1 MSATPVLHRVI
12 LSANEHGN
20 HIEFCPVVCQA
31 YRRLFGAKVSVA
43 FVTHRET
50 DSPMV
55 RELARYAEVVL
66 FRETPG
72 IPSQNLTKVARYLA
86 AMRYPDEVCLINDI
100 DLLPLQTD
108 YVYGLLAHRRPGELL
123 AVGAEVY
130 APTLDKGK
138 FPIGNMAAE
147 GVTFREVFNP
157 NGLTDA
163 ALLETW
169 KGLRVFDLK
178 EAVDA
183 DPAMFSDESLVRV
196 LVSRWKHQ
204 HRIRH
209 APRGFYPYE
218 DGAVDR
224 AHWEIDLEK
233 LKRGGYKEA
242 HLMRPMRKYW
252 DKIWPLILHVMGD
265 EADPNHWTR
274 VAEAIQTAQ
283 KSPAGNPFE
292 VAYAH
297 LAQGSKFGQHAAL
310 VNQGLMAPEAAVAA
324 ANPFGVAATPFTQTA
339 SPAPLAT
346 GAAASDPLQPAS
358 TPSLPIA
365 IVTET
370 MNYTSGGIRCIAEVL
385 NRLVDRGFQ
394 ASCFVTIPDLR
405 CDWLPVRFPI
415 RHVSELRDFKGILIS
430 PYSPTAEL
438 VARSNAVGKFYW
450 VHSYEPK
457 FPEITGRPDTWR
469 IMSENSYRLPQLHYF
484 ATSTYVKMILEL
496 IYKRDVLSPLVPG
509 GVDTSLFRPG
519 QKKNRPL
526 RVMFL
531 SRENPFRGARDII
544 EALRLVRA
552 QGIELE
558 ICVMGQPLDM
568 QGLPHTHYPPLAQRD
583 FAALLGT
590 ADIFIHGS
598 HFEGLPLPPLEA
610 MASKCAVIA
619 TYIGAS
625 DYLLDG
631 YNALVVPPKRPDK
644 IAEAL
649 YRLATNPELRTR
661 LGEGGFQTVVNGYT
675 WEHTVDRLVE
685 ALEEGLQRQGLK
697 LTSAPSATTAPAVPP
712 PSPAQATIPPEAT
725 SFLDQAEQA
734 YNRKDLRA
742 AQHALLQATQAA
754 PDRPVLLSALGNVSF
769 QIADH
774 PTAARA
780 FTRLT
785 QLEPN
790 RAAHQVRLAMSLVAM
805 GQVEPFEAAIGQA
818 LALEPNNFDALKLL
832 ADLNL
837 QTSNF
842 AEAARLYTRLIQ
854 QKPGDVDLLL
864 SLGKAFFQIGE
875 IEGARDV
882 YREVLRL
889 QPDNA
894 VATEALR
901 LVDGDTSWL
910 PQCIRFRTPP
920 DGAGSMEINGI
931 AGFLIPGDVEYLFN
945 KAKAL
950 PSGAKMAE
958 IGSFMGLSSVIMM
971 RACQYAGNS
980 NANLV
985 CVDTWRGS
993 PGHHQT
999 LEVVQKDLLYQRFL
1013 DNLRK
1018 GGVERMVTPVREAS
1032 VKAAA
1037 QFADQT
1043 FDFIFI
1049 DGDHSFEGC
1058 YGDMVAWYPKLK
1070 PGGVFIGHDC
1080 APTEGVHQALLKF
1093 AAERQL
1099 RYTITEPPGAHYAWE
1114 IFPSGQGSAPA
1125 PTMPVAE
1132 ASPIAAPSK
1141 PTPPPAPPVAEPIVS
1156 AIVSAYKS
1164 ERFIRGCLEDLEAQ
1178 TIADRLEIIVVDTAS
1193 PENEGAIVK
1202 EFQQRYRNIQ
1212 YLRTEQRETVYGA
1225 WNRGLRAA
1233 RGKYITNA
1241 NTDDR
1246 HRRDHLEIL
1255 VRNLEQNPDVA
1266 LAYADVLITRT
1277 ENETFDTAHPTGTYH
1292 WLDFKPLDLLT
1303 KGCFVGPQPVWRR
1316 SLHDTHGYF
1325 DDTFVTAGDY
1335 EFWLRIASR
1344 QRFLHVKETLGLYL
1358 ESPGSVEHTNRDR
1371 GARECQEAQN
1381 RHREAILAI
1390 SPKPAPGAP
1399 PLAAP
1404 LKPVSDLSLPQVGTV
1419 GRLKSAYDFLAQ
1431 RKLEQAWQAT
1441 LTALT
1446 ARPFH
1451 PEAFVLLGEIAEA
1464 AGDWRVARQCAER
1477 AQGMAPAYA
1486 LPKQLLKRLRNNQGK
1501 AAKWARLPQTLLGS
1515 VPRLS
1520 VCVIA
1525 KNEEKFLARCL
1536 DSIKPIAHQIVLVDT
1551 GSTDG
1556 TVKLAEER
1564 GAEIHHFTWNDDFSD
1579 ARNEALKYA
1588 TGDWILVLDA
1598 DEELPAAEHSK
1609 LQADMREKGIMGYRL
1624 PLLNHGAESEGVC
1637 YVPRLF
1643 RNAPGL
1649 FFFGRVHE
1657 QIFPSILARCSEWGL
1672 ETKLGSATLMHYG
1685 YTAEVTQ
1692 SRQKVERNLR
1702 LLRQAVLEWPDEPNV
1717 LMNLGLEL
1725 VRSGE
1730 LDEGLSYYRQALFKM
1745 GQQPAELHVPEL
1757 RETLLTQLASHLHRA
1772 KAYEE
1777 IVQTLNTSVAKAAGL
1792 TSTLHWVLGL
1802 AYFELKRLPEAA
1814 EQMRQC
1820 IAKRQQ
1826 PCLSPVNR
1834 DVLTGA
1840 PHHCLAMCLLKLGD
1854 HDAAERQLLAALKE
1868 SPESR
1873 PILKDYAKFLA
1884 DRGRPVEALQQ
1895 LLQLVNQQID
1905 DVAVWLYGAQI
1916 ALSRPEFLEF
1926 ASDWTGQAS
1935 QHLPDHPQ
1943 VGHQRAET
1951 LMLTGDAPG
1960 ALALWRRFPLEDAAA
1975 QAAQLVLG
1983 EMVSGANPGLVP
1995 AHLEPAASQ
2004 RFIQWYR
2011 HLVQFGASQAIST
2024 INANLN
2030 RLAAALPSAATALRQ
2045 VVAEAEA
2052 G

>member
-1 MSATPVLHRVI
+1 MRIAVDGVIFQLQAGRAAGVSRIWRHILPELTSLLGGHDLILLQRQGTTVQFPGWRTVAVPTYQLGPEPVLEQDDRMLQEVCTRLGI
-12 LSANEHGN
+12 DVFLSTYFTRAPGVRNVLMVYDLIPEVMGWDLNQPEWLSKQRAVATADHLVAISHSTWHDLLHFYPTPPG
-20 HIEFCPVVCQA
+20 
-31 YRRLFGAKVSVA
+31 KSSVA
-43 FVTHRET
+43 LCGPAPEFRPRPLGAVAALRQALGLRK
-50 DSPMV
+50 PYLIMV
-55 RELARYAEVVL
+55 GSRALYKNSAPVFA
-66 FRETPG
+66 
-72 IPSQNLTKVARYLA
+72 ALA
-86 AMRYPDEVCLINDI
+86 AMPEAEQPS
-100 DLLPLQTD
+100 LLLVGGEAFPL
-108 YVYGLLAHRRPGELL
+108 P
-123 AVGAEVY
+123 
-130 APTLDKGK
+130 
-138 FPIGNMAAE
+138 
-147 GVTFREVFNP
+147 
-157 NGLTDA
+157 
-163 ALLETW
+163 
-169 KGLRVFDLK
+169 
-178 EAVDA
+178 
-183 DPAMFSDESLVRV
+183 
-196 LVSRWKHQ
+196 
-204 HRIRH
+204 
-209 APRGFYPYE
+209 
-218 DGAVDR
+218 
-224 AHWEIDLEK
+224 
-233 LKRGGYKEA
+233 
-242 HLMRPMRKYW
+242 
-252 DKIWPLILHVMGD
+252 
-265 EADPNHWTR
+265 
-274 VAEAIQTAQ
+274 AEA
-283 KSPAGNPFE
+283 PYAGRVECVVCPRLDDE
-292 VAYAH
+292 QLAIAYAG
-297 LAQGSKFGQHAAL
+297 AQA
-310 VNQGLMAPEAAVAA
+310 
-324 ANPFGVAATPFTQTA
+324 
-339 SPAPLAT
+339 
-346 GAAASDPLQPAS
+346 
-358 TPSLPIA
+358 
-365 IVTET
+365 
-370 MNYTSGGIRCIAEVL
+370 
-385 NRLVDRGFQ
+385 
-394 ASCFVTIPDLR
+394 
-405 CDWLPVRFPI
+405 
-415 RHVSELRDFKGILIS
+415 
-430 PYSPTAEL
+430 
-438 VARSNAVGKFYW
+438 
-450 VHSYEPK
+450 
-457 FPEITGRPDTWR
+457 
-469 IMSENSYRLPQLHYF
+469 
-484 ATSTYVKMILEL
+484 L
-496 IYKRDVLSPLVPG
+496 IYP
-509 GVDTSLFRPG
+509 
-519 QKKNRPL
+519 
-526 RVMFL
+526 
-531 SRENPFRGARDII
+531 SR
-544 EALRLVRA
+544 
-552 QGIELE
+552 
-558 ICVMGQPLDM
+558 
-568 QGLPHTHYPPLAQRD
+568 Y
-583 FAALLGT
+583 
-590 ADIFIHGS
+590 
-598 HFEGLPLPPLEA
+598 EGFGLPPLEA
-610 MASKCAVIA
+610 MASGCPVIV
-619 TYIGAS
+619 GHNS
-625 DYLLDG
+625 SLPE
-631 YNALVVPPKRPDK
+631 VVGE
-644 IAEAL
+644 AAL
-649 YRLATNPELRTR
+649 YADPDRAESLGAAVQQVARTDVRVALAAAGIERARRFSWRSMAATLAPHILRVPATHWSPLREAQRPSTPPAPSAVPAGKLNEVLAAADRAYAAGNLVSARDLMKEAVELAPKALPLLETLGSLHFR
-661 LGEGGFQTVVNGYT
+661 LGESRDAF
-675 WEHTVDRLVE
+675 
-685 ALEEGLQRQGLK
+685 GLFERARQ
-697 LTSAPSATTAPAVPP
+697 
-712 PSPAQATIPPEAT
+712 I
-725 SFLDQAEQA
+725 
-734 YNRKDLRA
+734 
-742 AQHALLQATQAA
+742 
-754 PDRPVLLSALGNVSF
+754 
-769 QIADH
+769 
-774 PTAARA
+774 
-780 FTRLT
+780 
-785 QLEPN
+785 EPN
-790 RAAHQVRLAMSLVAM
+790 RVDLLVKHAAAAAACQETEAFETSL
-805 GQVEPFEAAIGQA
+805 GK
-818 LALEPNNFDALKLL
+818 ALEIAPQHPAALRLL

-837 QTSNF
+837 STGRYLDAAQTYQ
-842 AEAARLYTRLIQ
+842 RLLRVAPPDT
-854 QKPGDVDLLL
+854 GMLLA
-864 SLGKAFFQIGE
+864 LGKCFYQLGE
-875 IEGARDV
+875 VPMARESFI
-882 YREVLRL
+882 EVLRL
-889 QPDNA
+889 EAGNGLA
-894 VATEALR
+894 VEALR
-901 LVDGDTSWL
+901 LIEHQQLEANFRRPVPEGSRLNDRLWL
-910 PQCIRFRTPP
+910 GRELTLEAALQ
-920 DGAGSMEINGI
+920 GEGSVRINGI
-931 AGFLIPGDVEYLFN
+931 PGFLMEGDMNFLFS
-945 KAKAL
+945 KAQAL
-950 PSGAKMAE
+950 PPGARALE
-958 IGSFMGLSSVIMM
+958 IGSFMGLSAIVFVHGFL
-971 RACQYAGNS
+971 AAGNRE
-980 NANLV
+980 ARLY

-993 PGHHQT
+993 EEHQN
-999 LEVVQKDLLYQRFL
+999 LRVVQEDALFDRFL
-1013 DNLRK
+1013 SHIRQA
-1018 GGVERMVTPVREAS
+1018 GVESMITPVREAS
-1032 VKAAA
+1032 TKAAA
-1037 QFADQT
+1037 RFEDRSL
-1043 FDFIFI
+1043 DYIFV

-1058 YGDMVAWYPKLK
+1058 YADLVAWYPKLK

-1080 APTEGVHQALLKF
+1080 TPNEGVHQALQKF
-1093 AAERQL
+1093 ARERQL
-1099 RYTITEPPGAHYAWE
+1099 QFVITPPPSAHYVFEVFAAAPAE
-1114 IFPSGQGSAPA
+1114 LPAPA
-1125 PTMPVAE
+1125 PTVSSAPV
-1132 ASPIAAPSK
+1132 
-1141 PTPPPAPPVAEPIVS
+1141 PPPVPPSSETSAEPIVS

-1193 PENEGAIVK
+1193 PENEGSIVK

-1399 PLAAP
+1399 PLVAP
-1404 LKPVSDLSLPQVGTV
+1404 LKAVSDLRLPKVGEV

-1446 ARPFH
+1446 TRPFH

-1477 AQGMAPAYA
+1477 AQDMAPAYA

-1501 AAKWARLPQTLLGS
+1501 AAKWARLPQALLGS

-1579 ARNEALKYA
+1579 ARNEALKHA

-1854 HDAAERQLLAALKE
+1854 HDAAEKQLLAALKE
-1868 SPESR
+1868 SPGSR

-1895 LLQLVNQQID
+1895 LLQLVNQQTD

-1926 ASDWTGQAS
+1926 AVDWTGQAS

-1943 VGHQRAET
+1943 VGHQRAEA

-1960 ALALWRRFPLEDAAA
+1960 ALALWRRFPLEDTAA

-1983 EMVSGANPGLVP
+1983 ELVSGASPGLVA
-1995 AHLEPAASQ
+1995 AHLEPGASQ

-2011 HLVQFGASQAIST
+2011 HLVQFGASQVIAT

-2030 RLAAALPSAATALRQ
+2030 GLAAALPSAATALRQ